1 MCVST
6 TETGKKEKGTMSI
19 VTVVSFDGSSK
30 NGLKIAM
37 AHTDG
42 SMVTLTTLVD
52 ITKAGMIYMKDHG
65 LNKMFE
71 ISGVK
76 AIVETKENGNEQS

>member
-6 TETGKKEKGTMSI
+6 TETGRRERETTNI
-19 VTVVSFDGSSK
+19 VTVVSFDGLSK

-37 AHTDG
+37 ERIDG

-52 ITKAGMIYMKDHG
+52 ITKDGMTYIKDHG

-71 ISGVK
+71 ISGAK
-76 AIVETKENGNEQS
+76 AIVEQKENGYEQS

>member
-6 TETGKKEKGTMSI
+6 TETGKKEKETMNI

-37 AHTDG
+37 ERTDG
-42 SMVTLTTLVD
+42 SMVTLITLVD

-65 LNKMFE
+65 LNTMFE

>member
-6 TETGKKEKGTMSI
+6 TETGKKERETTNI
-19 VTVVSFDGSSK
+19 VTVVSFDGLSK
-30 NGLKIAM
+30 NELKIAM
-37 AHTDG
+37 ERIDG

-52 ITKAGMIYMKDHG
+52 ITKDGMTYIKDHG

-71 ISGVK
+71 ISGAK
-76 AIVETKENGNEQS
+76 AIVEQKENGNE

>member
-1 MCVST
+1 
-6 TETGKKEKGTMSI
+6 
-19 VTVVSFDGSSK
+19 
-30 NGLKIAM
+30 M

-76 AIVETKENGNEQS
+76 AIVETKENGNE